1 MLHCE
6 RKRKREVSR
15 RSAVWEG
22 GREQPDIFLVAKGGV
37 VWSDG
42 EEGDVHKE
50 EGQHEENTRE
60 EEALRHGALRAD
72 AVELGEKKRREHG

>member
-1 MLHCE
+1 MRE
-6 RKRKREVSR
+6 RERE
-15 RSAVWEG
+15 RSADARQFGREG
-22 GREQPDIFLVAKGGV
+22 GRGKPDIFLVAKRGV

-72 AVELGEKKRREHG
+72 AVELGENKRREHG